1 MVGKA
6 GPRAGGSIDHI
17 SEETS
22 YTGMYVSCDVA
33 INRSVICSMG
43 MAIVLSFHSYFRYI
57 TFFEDALSISRGRY
71 SLHPILLVIPIQIV
85 HNYIL

>member
-17 SEETS
+17 SEDFS

-43 MAIVLSFHSYFRYI
+43 V
-57 TFFEDALSISRGRY
+57 E
-71 SLHPILLVIPIQIV
+71 IV
-85 HNYIL
+85 HKIILQF